1 MLEIYNAI
9 NKNTVVVFFSLLNN
23 FNQFFMFMIK
33 LSIEIIKARSIKPPG
48 YMNKEQT
55 SYVFLFLCFPFF
67 LVSCF
72 LSL

>member
-9 NKNTVVVFFSLLNN
+9 NKNTLVFLLNN

-55 SYVFLFLCFPFF
+55 SFF
-67 LVSCF
+67 SF
-72 LSL
+72 LSFAFFSFSFAFLAYE